1 MKEEKLKELLEKYYK
16 GDTSQEEEAELR
28 KYFSGDGILEGY
40 EAEKEIFS
48 HYFHSEIIPVPS
60 PDFESRIIKAV
71 DDIENDQRNR
81 SLRKRSITVL
91 SAAASIL
98 ILIGSYFVFFH
109 QPETEDTFSDPQLA
123 YAETMRILYDVS
135 VKLNKGTEALKPI
148 GKIQSATQTGIRS
161 IDRSAVII
169 SKTLNRIKLLEEI
182 STTENHIN
190 KIKNNK

>member
-1 MKEEKLKELLEKYYK
+1 MKEEKLKEILKKYYK
-16 GDTSQEEEAELR
+16 GETSGEEEAELR
-28 KYFSGDGILEGY
+28 KYFSGDDILEGY

-48 HYFHSEIIPVPS
+48 HYSRSEFIPVPS
-60 PDFESRIIKAV
+60 RDFESRIIKAV
-71 DDIENDQRNR
+71 DDIENNQRNR
-81 SLRKRSITVL
+81 SLRKRSIAIL
-91 SAAASIL
+91 SVAASIL
-98 ILIGSYFVFFH
+98 ILIGSYFIFFH

-135 VKLNKGTEALKPI
+135 VKLNKGTEALKPL

-169 SKTLNRIKLLEEI
+169 SKNLNRIKLLEEI

-190 KIKNNK
+190 IKNDNK

>member
-1 MKEEKLKELLEKYYK
+1 MKDVKLKELLGKYYR
-16 GDTSQEEEAELR
+16 GDTTGTEEAELR
-28 KYFSGDGILEGY
+28 KYFSGDDILEGY
-40 EAEKEIFS
+40 EAEKEIFRHFS
-48 HYFHSEIIPVPS
+48 HSEIIPVPLD
-60 PDFESRIIKAV
+60 DFEERIVKAV
-71 DDIENDQRNR
+71 DNLERDQ
-81 SLRKRSITVL
+81 RKRSSWKLSIRIL
-91 SAAASIL
+91 SAAATIL
-98 ILIGSYFVFFH
+98 ILIGSYFLFFH
-109 QPETEDTFSDPQLA
+109 HTETEDTFSDPQLA

-169 SKTLNRIKLLEEI
+169 SKNLNRIKLLEEI